1 MLRNFLFGSDVEAL
15 LKLCFSAIHICQI
28 HGFML
33 SRALDQDNVLLSK
46 FIASCSALGLFDYG
60 YSVFKRKTQPDHV
73 YLYNNMIKYLSLH
86 HSSGSEAIL
95 LYNRIQL
102 SGLRPD
108 SYSFPFVL
116 KAAVR
121 LSAVYVGKQVHAQ
134 AIRVGFESDV
144 HVGTALVQMYSSAG
158 LVFDGRKVFDGMA
171 VSDVALWNAMVA
183 GYVSNGDI
191 DRARKVFEAMPERNV
206 ISWTTLACGYV
217 NVNRPSEAIGIFRR
231 MQLKGVEP
239 DEIAMLAALSACAD
253 LGALELGEWIHN
265 YIDKYGLCR
274 TVSLNNCLID
284 MYVKSGNIVKAFEIF
299 EDMEHRSIVTW
310 TTMIAGFAFHG
321 LGREALEIFFRME
334 RDRVKPNEIT
344 FIAILSA
351 CSHVG
356 LVELGWLYFNNM
368 SVVYGMKPKIE
379 HYGCMVDLL
388 GRAGHLNEAEDL
400 VMRMPF
406 DANAAIW
413 GSLLAAAR
421 VHGDAELAVR
431 ALCHLSQMEPGHSGN
446 YALLSNTYA
455 ALGRWTEAGM
465 VRKLMR
471 DSGVKKMQGGSSVEV
486 NNTIHD
492 FAAADISHPE
502 ATKVKELLIQIIWQS
517 KLTGFEQMEYEGM
530 VG

>member
-1 MLRNFLFGSDVEAL
+1 MLRNFPFGTDVESV
-15 LKLCFSAIHICQI
+15 LKLCSSALHICQI

-33 SRALDQDNVLLSK
+33 SRALDHDNVLLSK

-60 YSVFKRKTQPDHV
+60 YSVFKRKTQPDHI

-86 HSSGSEAIL
+86 HSSRSEAIL

-121 LSAVYVGKQVHAQ
+121 LSAVDVGKQVHAQ

-158 LVFDGRKVFDGMA
+158 LVFDGRRVFDEMA
-171 VSDVALWNAMVA
+171 VTDVALWNAMVA

-191 DRARKVFEAMPERNV
+191 DGARKVFEVMPERNV
-206 ISWTTLACGYV
+206 ISWTTLVCGYV

-239 DEIAMLAALSACAD
+239 DQIAMLAALSACAD
-253 LGALELGEWIHN
+253 LGALELGDWIHN

-274 TVSLNNCLID
+274 TVSLNNALID

-299 EDMEHRSIVTW
+299 ENMEHRSIVTW

-321 LGREALEIFFRME
+321 LGREALETFFRME
-334 RDRVKPNEIT
+334 RDRVMPNEIT

-368 SVVYGMKPKIE
+368 NAVYGMKPKIE

-388 GRAGHLNEAEDL
+388 GRAGHLKEAEDL

-413 GSLLAAAR
+413 GSILAAAR

-471 DSGVKKMQGGSSVEV
+471 DSGIKKMQGGSSVEV

-492 FAAADISHPE
+492 FAAADISHPK